1 MDVSAPMVDDAC
13 VISRQLFTEMHTN
26 AQAFPDWD
34 LDYTQLSSGEYRC
47 IWQALNLPGLKIYVE
62 TGNAL
67 VHQCGSGKP
76 GTFIFGFPIEMAD
89 NGIFNG
95 SNWYRGIHGF
105 RGEHEWDIV
114 VPPMTL
120 LMVEIDR
127 QLLIDHAWNAEHIGI
142 DRWLER
148 DWLHLEDP
156 AVCERVI
163 ADFDNIFRACFENPD
178 SMKQAQSLRFIE
190 YAVISALVPLIEA
203 YLQPPKPSLKT
214 FSRVQLVR
222 KAREFI
228 LEHIDEPIQVID
240 VCRALG
246 VSRRTLQSSYNEALG
261 VNPVAYLRL
270 LRLNGVRRDLR
281 ESPCAQTQVTEIAA
295 KWGFW
300 HLSRFSADYRQMFNE
315 RPSETLRTVI

>member
-1 MDVSAPMVDDAC
+1 MNMSAPMVNSSC
-13 VISRQLFTEMHTN
+13 VIARQLHTEVHTN
-26 AQAFPDWD
+26 AQAFPGWD
-34 LDYTQLSSGEYRC
+34 LEYTQLSCGKYRC
-47 IWQALNLPGLKIYVE
+47 IWQALSLPRLKIYAE

-67 VHQCGSGKP
+67 VHQSGTGKP
-76 GTFIFGFPIEMAD
+76 GTFIFTIPIEMASK
-89 NGIFNG
+89 GIFNG
-95 SNWYRGIHGF
+95 CDWHRGIIGF
-105 RGEHEWDIV
+105 RGEHKWDFV

-127 QLLIDHAWNAEHIGI
+127 QLLKKYVWNTVQIDI
-142 DRWLER
+142 DRWLR
-148 DWLHLEDP
+148 HDWLHLDTP
-156 AVCERVI
+156 AVCEHI
-163 ADFDNIFRACFENPD
+163 IIDFSIIFRAFFDNPD
-178 SMKQAQSLRFIE
+178 SIKQAQNPRFIE
-190 YAVISALVPLIEA
+190 NAVISSLVPLIQA
-203 YLQPPKPSLKT
+203 YPYPPRPSLGT

-240 VCRALG
+240 VCKALA
-246 VSRRTLQSSYNEALG
+246 VSRRTLQSSYQEVLG

-281 ESPCAQTQVTEIAA
+281 ESPYTQKQITEIAE

-315 RPSETLRTVI
+315 RPSETHRAIT